1 MKRFFCLAAFAMAT
15 QTLSGC
21 GGGSGNVQQ
30 PPPPPAPTPGL
41 ITAISGTPQS
51 APINSPF
58 AAPLVAKVTDMQN
71 NPVDGVVVTFMAPPD
86 GPSGMFAG
94 GVNTATTNA
103 DGVATS
109 PIFTANSTLGG
120 PYAVGA
126 TVVQAG
132 ITAVFNLTN
141 TAGPPAQIIPQSG
154 SGQSAAINTAFIEP
168 LVVHV
173 TDSSGDSLGGVL
185 VAFNAPSS
193 GASVTFAGGVNTAT
207 TNSSGIATSASFTAN
222 GTAGGPYNAAA
233 TVTGTASAA
242 SFSLTN
248 AMPGP
253 SNNYSFI
260 VSGLEAA
267 RYGTNCYTLAGSVT
281 IDSNG
286 YVLAGEQDYKDDWN
300 AASPQPAGDSI
311 LGGELTV
318 SATTG
323 QGTLTLITNNTL
335 LGANGI
341 ETLAVQFVNTKH
353 ALIGQ
358 FDGSATSSGSLD
370 LQTLPSTLNGA
381 FSFNLLGTD
390 ANDFATVAGGVFLIS
405 GTSLTNGIYD
415 FDDIENGTGNG
426 TVTTGAQFTGT
437 ISAPDPFGRGSIT
450 ITNTNLPSEINY
462 YIVGPEVLR
471 LIVVGPG
478 YTSGSGSAF
487 GQGTSAGTFKNAS
500 LGSSVFAVESNSNVE
515 AYLYAA
521 TGMLT
526 TNPGAGTFQ
535 GVGDDDEEGAVVSGA
550 TISGTYSITNNGYGS
565 LRISPGDLGSV
576 TVLGIYMTDPNLN
589 LNDPNNTTSELG
601 GALVADLDANIDGT
615 GVLVPQTDTSVASFA
630 GSYAFAAH
638 EYNQQGET
646 GWEDDFVGQGTVTG
660 GILNGTGLVS
670 DPGTF
675 FYFGDAPT
683 NSGVTF
689 SGTAAPDTTHSGRY
703 TLAGSGLA
711 VTISG
716 RGTYDY
722 STVVIY
728 QASGDQLF
736 WMNEDSLTLFLGPL
750 QQQALLSGLPGA
762 K

>member
-1 MKRFFCLAAFAMAT
+1 MKRIFRLAAFTLAI

-21 GGGSGNVQQ
+21 GGGSGNAQQ
-30 PPPPPAPTPGL
+30 PPPPPAPMPGL

-51 APINSPF
+51 AAINSPF
-58 AAPLVAKVTDMQN
+58 AAPLVAKVMDLQN
-71 NPVDGVVVTFMAPPD
+71 NPVDGVVVTFMAPPS
-86 GPSGMFAG
+86 GPSGTFAG

-109 PIFTANSTLGG
+109 PIFTTNATLGG
-120 PYAVGA
+120 PYLVSA
-126 TVVQAG
+126 TVVQAR
-132 ITAVFNLTN
+132 ISAVFNLTN
-141 TAGPPAQIIPQSG
+141 TAGPPARVIPQSG
-154 SGQSAAINTAFIEP
+154 SGQSAAINTPFVAP
-168 LVVHV
+168 LVVQV
-173 TDSSGDSLGGVL
+173 VDSSGDPLSGEL
-185 VAFNAPSS
+185 VTFKPPLS
-193 GASVTFAGGVNTAT
+193 GATVNFAGAVNTAT
-207 TNSSGIATSASFTAN
+207 TNSSGIAMSASFTAN
-222 GTAGGPYNAAA
+222 GTAGGPYNVAA
-233 TVTGTASAA
+233 TVTGTATAA
-242 SFSLTN
+242 NFSLTN

-253 SNNYSFI
+253 SHNYSFI
-260 VSGLEAA
+260 VSGLDAA
-267 RYGTNCYTLAGSVT
+267 RYGTNCYALAGSVT
-281 IDSNG
+281 VDSNG
-286 YVLAGEQDYKDDWN
+286 YVLAGEQDYKDDWK
-300 AASPQPAGDSI
+300 AASPQPTGDSI

-323 QGTLTLITNNTL
+323 KGTLTLITNNTL

-353 ALIGQ
+353 ALIAQ

-390 ANDFATVAGGVFLIS
+390 ANDFATAAGGIFLIS

-450 ITNTNLPSEINY
+450 ITNANLPSEINY

-471 LIVVGPG
+471 LVVVGPG
-478 YTSGSGSAF
+478 YMSGSGSAF
-487 GQGTSAGTFKNAS
+487 GQGTNAGTFNNAS
-500 LGSSVFAVESNSNVE
+500 LGSSVFGVESNSNIE

-535 GVGDDDEEGAVVSGA
+535 GVADDEEGAVVSGSS
-550 TISGTYSITNNGYGS
+550 ISGTYSITNNGYGS
-565 LRISPGDLGSV
+565 LRISPGELGSV
-576 TVLGIYMTDPNLN
+576 SVLGIYLTDPNLN
-589 LNDPNNTTSELG
+589 LNDPNNTTSGLG

-630 GSYAFAAH
+630 GNYAFAAH

-646 GWEDDFVGQGTVTG
+646 GWEDDFVGQGPVTG
-660 GILNGTGLVS
+660 DVLNGTGLVS

-675 FYFGDAPT
+675 FYFGGAPT

-689 SGTAAPDTTHSGRY
+689 SGTAAPDTTHAGRY
-703 TLAGSGLA
+703 TLAAGGLA

-722 STVVIY
+722 ATVVIY

-736 WMNEDSLTLFLGPL
+736 WMNEDLLTLFLGPL
-750 QQQALLSGLPGA
+750 QQQASLSGLPGA